1 MGVEERKPRIG
12 GSIPNDLSFCPS
24 PLLFPYFLLQA
35 VTPTI
40 LHITQDNN
48 NNDKA
53 SRPATLDQQNK
64 VVFFPL
70 HGGEGN

>member
-12 GSIPNDLSFCPS
+12 GSIPNDLSCLP
-24 PLLFPYFLLQA
+24 PLLFPLFPLTGSDSYDFA
-35 VTPTI
+35 
-40 LHITQDNN
+40 HITQDNN
-48 NNDKA
+48 YDKT